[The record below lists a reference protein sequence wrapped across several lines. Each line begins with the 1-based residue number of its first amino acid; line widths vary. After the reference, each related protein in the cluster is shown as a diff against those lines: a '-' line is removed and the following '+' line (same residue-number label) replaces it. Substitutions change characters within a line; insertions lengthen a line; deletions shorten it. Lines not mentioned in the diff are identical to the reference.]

1 MKIIVDCYGGDHC
14 PVEAVAG
21 AVAALEKLP
30 ELSVVLT
37 GDEKEISAL
46 LQGHKYDGG
55 RLEVVNASEVITN
68 SDPPAKAVMRKKDSS
83 TVVGLNLLKEGGAD
97 GMVSSANT
105 GALLVGGS
113 IILGLSEG
121 VTRAALCPVLPN
133 AKGTYTILA
142 DGGANIDCRPEQMV
156 EFAVMGSVYMR
167 EMFKITSPSTGLLNN
182 GAEAEKGNEQTKAAY
197 KLLTETK
204 GINFVGNI
212 ECRDLLTGAVD
223 VIVADGFNG
232 NIGIKASEGM
242 GSVLFGLIKEGIM
255 QGGLRAK
262 MGYLLLKP
270 VLKKVKNKMSSDD
283 VGGAVFLGMKK
294 VLVKTHGSGKAQAFM
309 NAIIKAHGMAKSG
322 VPAKIEDGLRFR

>member
-167 EMFKITSPSTGLLNN
+167 EMFNITSPSTGLLNN
-182 GAEAEKGNEQTKAAY
+182 GAEA
-197 KLLTETK
+197 
-204 GINFVGNI
+204 
-212 ECRDLLTGAVD
+212 
-223 VIVADGFNG
+223 
-232 NIGIKASEGM
+232 
-242 GSVLFGLIKEGIM
+242 
-255 QGGLRAK
+255 
-262 MGYLLLKP
+262 
-270 VLKKVKNKMSSDD
+270 
-283 VGGAVFLGMKK
+283 
-294 VLVKTHGSGKAQAFM
+294 
-309 NAIIKAHGMAKSG
+309 
-322 VPAKIEDGLRFR
+322 

>member
-1 MKIIVDCYGGDHC
+1 MRIIIDCYGGDYC
-14 PVEAVAG
+14 PAEAVAG
-21 AVAALEKLP
+21 AVAALDKLP
-30 ELSVVLT
+30 ELIVILT
-37 GDEKEISAL
+37 GYEDELNAL
-46 LQGHKYDGG
+46 LQNYKFDKG
-55 RLEVVNASEVITN
+55 RLEVAGATEVITN
-68 SDPPAKAVMRKKDSS
+68 SDSPSKAVMRKKDSS
-83 TVVGLNLLKEGGAD
+83 TIVGLKLLSEGRAD

-113 IILGLSEG
+113 IILGISEG
-121 VTRAALCPVLPN
+121 VTRAALCPVLPS

-142 DGGANIDCRPEQMV
+142 DGGANIDCRPEQLG

-167 EMFKITSPSTGLLNN
+167 EMFNITSPTVGLLNN
-182 GAEAEKGNEQTKAAY
+182 GAEPEKGNEQTRTAHR
-197 KLLTETK
+197 LLTGIN

-262 MGYLLLKP
+262 LGYVLLKP

-294 VLVKTHGSGKAQAFM
+294 VLVKTHGSGKARAFM
-309 NAIIKAHGMAKSG
+309 NAVIKAHGMAKAG
-322 VPAKIEDGLRFR
+322 VPEKIEQGLKYR

>member
-1 MKIIVDCYGGDHC
+1 MKIIVDCYGGDYC
-14 PVEAVAG
+14 PTEAVAG
-21 AVAALEKLP
+21 AVAALDKLP
-30 ELSVVLT
+30 GLSVVLT
-37 GDEKEISAL
+37 GDEKELKAL
-46 LQGHKYDGG
+46 LQGYKYDAG
-55 RLEVVNASEVITN
+55 RLEVAHASEVITN
-68 SDPPAKAVMRKKDSS
+68 SDKPVKAVMRKKDSS
-83 TVVGLNLLKEGGAD
+83 TVVGLKLLAEGGAD

-113 IILGLSEG
+113 LILGLSQG

-142 DGGANIDCRPEQMV
+142 DGGANIDCRPEQLV

-167 EMFKITSPSTGLLNN
+167 EMFKITAPSSGLLNN
-182 GAEAEKGNEQTKAAY
+182 GAEPEKGNELTRNAY
-197 KLLTETK
+197 KLLTEAQ

-223 VIVADGFNG
+223 VVVADGFSG
-232 NIGIKASEGM
+232 NMGIKASEGM

-262 MGYLLLKP
+262 LGYVLLKP

-309 NAIIKAHGMAKSG
+309 NAVIKAHAMAESG
-322 VPAKIEDGLRFR
+322 VPEKIEDGLRYI

>member
-1 MKIIVDCYGGDHC
+1 MRIAVDCYGGDYC
-14 PVEAVAG
+14 PQEAVAG
-21 AVAALEKLP
+21 AVAALDKLP
-30 ELSVVLT
+30 ELSVILT
-37 GDEKEISAL
+37 GYADEINAL
-46 LQGHKYDGG
+46 LQGYKYDKG
-55 RLEVVNASEVITN
+55 RVEVVAADEVITN
-68 SDPPAKAVMRKKDSS
+68 SDSPAKAIMRKKNSS
-83 TVVGLNLLKEGGAD
+83 TVVGLNLLKEGRAD

-133 AKGTYTILA
+133 AKGAYTILA
-142 DGGANIDCRPEQMV
+142 DGGANIDCRPEQLC
-156 EFAVMGSVYMR
+156 EFAVMGSVYMS
-167 EMFKITSPSTGLLNN
+167 EMFKITSPTVGLLNN
-182 GAEAEKGNEQTKAAY
+182 GAEPEKGNDQTKAAH
-197 KLLTETK
+197 KLLAATQ

-262 MGYLLLKP
+262 LGYIMLKP

-309 NAIIKAHGMAKSG
+309 NAIAKAHGMAESR
-322 VPAKIEDGLRFR
+322 VPEKIEDGLKFR

>member
-1 MKIIVDCYGGDHC
+1 MRIIIDCYGGDYC
-14 PVEAVAG
+14 PKEAVAG
-21 AVAALEKLP
+21 AIAALNKLP
-30 ELSVVLT
+30 ELSVILT
-37 GDEKEISAL
+37 GYSDELNAL
-46 LQGHKYDGG
+46 LQEYKYDKG
-55 RLEVVNASEVITN
+55 RLEVAAASEVITN
-68 SDPPAKAVMRKKDSS
+68 SDSPAKAVMRKKDSS
-83 TVVGLNLLKEGGAD
+83 TVVGLKLLNEGRAD

-113 IILGLSEG
+113 LILGLSEG

-133 AKGTYTILA
+133 AKGSYTILA
-142 DGGANIDCRPEQMV
+142 DGGANIDCRPEQLG
-156 EFAVMGSVYMR
+156 EFAVMGSVYMQA
-167 EMFKITSPSTGLLNN
+167 MFNITSPSVGLLNN
-182 GAEAEKGNEQTKAAY
+182 GAEPEKGNEQTKDAH
-197 KLLTETK
+197 KLLTGIK

-262 MGYLLLKP
+262 LGYILLKP

-309 NAIIKAHGMAKSG
+309 NAILKADGMAQG
-322 VPAKIEDGLRFR
+322 RVPEKIEEGLKYR